1 MVGVRKGTGHP
12 LLYSGICI
20 LALWGLASGNPSAYS
35 APPVLAFEELLRLA
49 ETAAPNGD
57 LGLRLRRLL
66 HTPFVSNE
74 AWNSGARPHRPVRP
88 GSGPVLRAVQW
99 NIAGGRQFDLIRR
112 VFTDPASFQTEL
124 AQAEKAGVE
133 AVPAI
138 REQLQ
143 LLQGAD
149 VVILNEADLGMG
161 RSGYRDVAR
170 ELAQA
175 LKMNYVFGVEF
186 VEVDRLELGLAV
198 PELDGVLKAELANQ
212 LEVDPARYKGLH
224 GSAILSRYPIQ
235 SARIHRLVA
244 CYDWYGTEKK
254 EIAELEKGRRL
265 AAREVFLERIAREL
279 RHGNRIALIAEIAVP
294 ESPTGFL
301 TVVAAQLEGRS
312 PPKCRRA
319 QMADLLLTLVGDANP
334 VILGGDLNTTGLSA
348 APTSVWLE
356 INKRLSNPDFWIRQ
370 AVFRFAIPTAIAE
383 AVLLPTNYVKNLHDP
398 TVRDIPLFASNPES
412 GLFRALERFRF
423 RDGYAFDFRGEK
435 TLANSNERGIK
446 GFKPT
451 FEFARDYGGLIG
463 TYKLD
468 WFLVKPFIRRPRERN
483 GSRYFAPVYARTL
496 AELNR
501 SIAQQRISD
510 HDPIMVDLQLTP
522 DRVLSTPYRRSE

>member
-1 MVGVRKGTGHP
+1 MGVQKGKGLP

-20 LALWGLASGNPSAYS
+20 LVLWGLARGNPSAYS
-35 APPVLAFEELLRLA
+35 APPVLGFEELLRLA
-49 ETAAPNGD
+49 ETPAPNGE

-66 HTPFVSNE
+66 QTPFVSNE

-88 GSGPVLRAVQW
+88 GKGPVLRAVQW
-99 NIAGGRQFDLIRR
+99 NIAGGRQLDLIKR
-112 VFTDPASFQTEL
+112 VFTEPASFEAQL
-124 AQAEKAGVE
+124 ARAEKSGVE

-138 REQLQ
+138 REQLR
-143 LLQGAD
+143 LLQEAD
-149 VVILNEADLGMG
+149 VVILNEADFGMG
-161 RSGYRDVAR
+161 RTGYRDVAR
-170 ELAQA
+170 ELARA
-175 LKMNYVFGVEF
+175 LNMNYVFGVEF
-186 VEVDRLELGLAV
+186 VEVDKLDLGLTLREV
-198 PELDGVLKAELANQ
+198 DGPLKAELANQ

-224 GSAILSRYPIQ
+224 GSAILSRYPIR

-244 CYDWYGTEKK
+244 CYDWYGTERK

-265 AAREVFLERIAREL
+265 AAREVFLERIVREL

-294 ESPTGFL
+294 ESPTGLL

-319 QMADLLLTLVGDANP
+319 QMADLLLTLTNVANP

-348 APTSVWLE
+348 APTSAWLE

-370 AVFRFAIPTAIAE
+370 AVFRFAIPTVIAE
-383 AVLLPTNYVKNLHDP
+383 ALLLPTNYVKNLHDP

-435 TLANSNERGIK
+435 TLANSNERALK

-468 WFLVKPFIRRPRERN
+468 WFLVKAFLRRPRERK
-483 GSRYFAPVYARTL
+483 GSRHFAPVYSRTL
-496 AELNR
+496 SELNR
-501 SIAQQRISD
+501 SIAKQRISD
-510 HDPIMVDLQLTP
+510 HDPIAVDLQLTP
-522 DRVLSTPYRRSE
+522 DRGLPTPSRRSE